1 MLPFRAIFQ
10 LASLPPQWKEFVRI
24 TCQALAHGG
33 LSERQTQL
41 SVSWRS
47 KVQVL
52 MKLGP
57 QDYCDGPARVNA
69 GSWVSTVCELL
80 HFS

>member
-1 MLPFRAIFQ
+1 MEGMKF
-10 LASLPPQWKEFVRI
+10 ETFVRM
-24 TCQALAHGG
+24 TCQALAHEG

-52 MKLGP
+52 MKLGI
-57 QDYCDGPARVNA
+57 QGYCDGPARVNA
-69 GSWVSTVCELL
+69 GSWVFTVCELL

>member
-1 MLPFRAIFQ
+1 MEGMKF
-10 LASLPPQWKEFVRI
+10 ETFVRI

-57 QDYCDGPARVNA
+57 QGYCDGPARVSA
-69 GSWVSTVCELL
+69 GSWAFTVFELL